1 MTDAHRDKLLT
12 IGSNVSMVEK
22 RTFDVS
28 LIHNHVRRIN
38 FKVK

>member
-1 MTDAHRDKLLT
+1 MTDAHIEKLPR
-12 IGSNVSMVEK
+12 IGSKVSMVEK

-28 LIHNHVRRIN
+28 LIHNHVRGID